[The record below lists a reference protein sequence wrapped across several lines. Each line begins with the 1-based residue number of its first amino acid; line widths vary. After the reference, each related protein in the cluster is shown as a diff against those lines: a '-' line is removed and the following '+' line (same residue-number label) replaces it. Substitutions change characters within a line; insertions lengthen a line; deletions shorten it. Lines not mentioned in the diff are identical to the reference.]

1 MSSSFIYSVGL
12 NNVGSY
18 QASGMPFLTSSAL
31 PASGANNYYQIDFP
45 YTTKSITVVNHGG
58 TGQHCRIAFSR
69 RGLHDTVANY
79 VSIDG
84 FDKIEM
90 DVKAQSIF
98 LMADGSYTPNFSVYA
113 SLTNIDVGR
122 VEGASPSGS
131 NWSGS
136 IGVG

>member
-18 QASGMPFLTSSAL
+18 QASGMPFLTGAVA

-45 YTTKSITVVNHGG
+45 YTTKSITFINHGSAG
-58 TGQHCRIAFSR
+58 DEIRVAFSR
-69 RGLHDTVANY
+69 RGLHNPVRNY
-79 VSIDG
+79 VLVDG
-84 FDKIEM
+84 SKELAM

-98 LMADGSYTPNFSVYA
+98 LMADDASTPNFSVYA